1 MEKKLFFDRRF
12 WPMFWTQFLGAFNDN
27 VFKNALVIL
36 ITFKSYKLLGLGTEQ
51 MVALCGGV
59 FILPFFLF
67 SAVAGQICDK
77 YNKDQLVRYIKVWEI
92 VVMLLGSL
100 GFFLENV
107 PLLLITLF
115 LMGLQSTFF
124 GPIKYSILPE
134 IIKKD
139 ELVEANALVEMGT
152 FLAILLGTILGG
164 VLISIEQSGK
174 IFVSLAVLLFALKG
188 YLFSRGI
195 NQLQPINSGLNIRF
209 GILRPTWEVVQII
222 KQTKGLFLSVLGI
235 SWFWFLGASLLSIF
249 PVYVKNVFNGNE
261 HVVTLFLAIFSIGV
275 AIGSMLCEKFSD
287 KKLELGLVPI
297 GTIGMSVFIIDLFF
311 IKALNGPE
319 VGIIEFFSTF
329 NGIRATI
336 DLLGLSIFSGF
347 YIVPLYTFIQMFSKQ
362 EVRSRVIAANNV
374 LNAFF
379 MVFSA
384 IFLGILYALN
394 LSFGQ
399 IFLILGFLNLI
410 VSLYIYTVI
419 PEFMLRFISF
429 LLTKVMYRFKVH
441 GSENIPSK
449 GGAILICNHVS
460 FVDWL
465 IIAAGIRRPPRYVM
479 WYKFMQVPLV
489 GFLFKDAR
497 VIPIAQK
504 KEDPKILEDG
514 MNEIKK
520 GLLAGDLLCIF
531 PEGEI
536 TKDGKLG
543 EFRTG
548 IEKILN
554 EVSVPVIPMTLNGL
568 WGSFFSRV
576 NNGKALSCWKT
587 FFTRWFARV
596 ELNIYPAWSSKEVSA
611 KKLEDYTN
619 EKLNSNPLNQ

>member
-543 EFRTG
+543 KFRTG

-587 FFTRWFARV
+587 FLTRWFARV

>member
-174 IFVSLAVLLFALKG
+174 IFVSFAVLLFALKG

-195 NQLQPINSGLNIRF
+195 NRLQPTNPGLNIRF
-209 GILRPTWEVVQII
+209 GIVRPTWEVVQII

-275 AIGSMLCEKFSD
+275 AIGSMLCEKLSD

-543 EFRTG
+543 KFRTG